1 MRRLKGKL
9 FTFNGAEVGIFLE
22 DVVTDEDDIWIT
34 DVLIGDTKTRAI
46 FNWHRVMN
54 KKANKDRCPEWVDE
68 PIQLYLPEYRFD
80 EGYDDV
86 RLV

>member
-1 MRRLKGKL
+1 MRLTGKL

-22 DVVTDEDDIWIT
+22 DVILDEDDIWIT

-54 KKANKDRCPEWVDE
+54 AEDYEKRLKVFKE
-68 PIQLYLPEYRFD
+68 PIQLYLPDYRYNR
-80 EGYDDV
+80 GYDDV